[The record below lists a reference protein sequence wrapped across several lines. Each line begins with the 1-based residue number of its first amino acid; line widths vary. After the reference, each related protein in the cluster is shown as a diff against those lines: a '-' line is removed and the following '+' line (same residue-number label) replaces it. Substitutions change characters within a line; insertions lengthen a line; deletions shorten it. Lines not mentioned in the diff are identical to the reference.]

1 MDNTKDDNYYVHKII
16 ENLKFALN
24 NTKNVSL
31 EDFSEN
37 EVLVNAILFSFI
49 QISENASKL
58 SLDYKGKINY
68 VAWNEIRGIRN
79 KIVHDYD
86 IIEVKTIFDTVINDF
101 PPMLDSL
108 EKESTINVLFYSVN
122 MFLMAFVTSLII
134 KS

>member
-24 NTKNVSL
+24 NTKKVSL

-37 EVLVNAILFSFI
+37 EVLVNAIMFSFI
-49 QISENASKL
+49 QISENASRL
-58 SLDYKGKINY
+58 SLDYKRKIND

-86 IIEVKTIFDTVINDF
+86 IIEVKTIYDTVINDF

-108 EKESTINVLFYSVN
+108 EKREHN
-122 MFLMAFVTSLII
+122 
-134 KS
+134 